1 MCVLREIGEAAY
13 RIRDLPV
20 AERGQ
25 VLCGTW
31 QGLCERA
38 ERHRCQGTAMVYFPY
53 YQMNA
58 HNIDYFHRVDPR
70 AILRADEDKK

>member
-1 MCVLREIGEAAY
+1 
-13 RIRDLPV
+13 
-20 AERGQ
+20 
-25 VLCGTW
+25 
-31 QGLCERA
+31 
-38 ERHRCQGTAMVYFPY
+38 MVYFPY